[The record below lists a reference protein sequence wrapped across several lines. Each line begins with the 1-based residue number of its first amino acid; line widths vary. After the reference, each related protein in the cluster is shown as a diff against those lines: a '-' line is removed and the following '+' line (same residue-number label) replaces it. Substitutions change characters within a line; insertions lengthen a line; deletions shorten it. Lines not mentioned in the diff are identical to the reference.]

1 VTIGRTPRKVEE
13 IVLDGN
19 SLASLSTTKAPQI
32 VYDRRPYSALIA
44 ELRTTQNAH
53 FNSSRGRTGRCVAN
67 RRQQFAGELP
77 CDCSFQLAGIIDS
90 QPGRTRCCVVFGMF
104 LCQN

>member
-32 VYDRRPYSALIA
+32 VYDRRPDSALIA
-44 ELRTTQNAH
+44 ELRT
-53 FNSSRGRTGRCVAN
+53 RM
-67 RRQQFAGELP
+67 L
-77 CDCSFQLAGIIDS
+77 I
-90 QPGRTRCCVVFGMF
+90 
-104 LCQN
+104 

>member
-19 SLASLSTTKAPQI
+19 SLASLSTTKGPQI
-32 VYDRRPYSALIA
+32 VYDRRPNSALIA

-53 FNSSRGRTGRCVAN
+53 FNSSRGGQVGASRTGDSSSLAN
-67 RRQQFAGELP
+67 CHVIA
-77 CDCSFQLAGIIDS
+77 
-90 QPGRTRCCVVFGMF
+90 VF
-104 LCQN
+104 N